1 MPFPEKKLAP
11 TVADTSRYTLG
22 VPPVGGTVYS
32 LPLRSGVN
40 RRLEPGI
47 WPRKL
52 IRAHRIRRE
61 SVGVGTGN
69 DCGNWA
75 NCASVSPSPDAI
87 GSSATGSES
96 GPVCCLS
103 SVSESRLAS
112 PSEVVAAARTAL
124 LPALAVLTKPVPVK
138 PGWLLSTVPP
148 PMIVAFSASYGVDA
162 STVSESMFASPVEV
176 VAMVRTTLAPAIRET
191 VTVWVPQVS
200 QEPVGGKARV
210 DCTVPL
216 TATPAVRSDV
226 VPLA

>member
-124 LPALAVLTKPVPVK
+124 LPA
-138 PGWLLSTVPP
+138 
-148 PMIVAFSASYGVDA
+148 
-162 STVSESMFASPVEV
+162 
-176 VAMVRTTLAPAIRET
+176 IRET

-216 TATPAVRSDV
+216 TATPAVRSDRSEERRV
-226 VPLA
+226 GKEC